1 MDLTAWGKGVA
12 AGAIGN
18 KAMGPAGG
26 VVIAIVVT
34 TIESQKSEI
43 AKREMEAK
51 EKMEK
56 KNNKNQ

>member
-1 MDLTAWGKGVA
+1 
-12 AGAIGN
+12 
-18 KAMGPAGG
+18 MGPAGG